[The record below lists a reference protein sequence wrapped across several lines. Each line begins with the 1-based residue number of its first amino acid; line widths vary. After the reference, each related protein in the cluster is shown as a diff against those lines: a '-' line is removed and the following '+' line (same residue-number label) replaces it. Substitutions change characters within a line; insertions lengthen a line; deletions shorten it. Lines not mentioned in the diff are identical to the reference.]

1 MMISSFDIIAEK
13 KKQDYI
19 FYQKIK
25 PQNREIVKNLIL
37 DFDLGNSLIKLI
49 KENSSSYEKVKTA
62 YKKFLLEREAYLTE
76 MTENL

>member
-13 KKQDYI
+13 KKQDYL

-49 KENSSSYEKVKTA
+49 KENSSSYEKVKLA
-62 YKKFLLEREAYLTE
+62 YKKFLLEREAFLTE